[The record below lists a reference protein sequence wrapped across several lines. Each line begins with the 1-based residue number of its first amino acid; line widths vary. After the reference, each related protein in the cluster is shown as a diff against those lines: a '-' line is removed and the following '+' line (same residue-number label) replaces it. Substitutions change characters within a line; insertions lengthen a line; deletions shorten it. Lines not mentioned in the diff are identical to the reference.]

1 MASVGASFDTAITGL
16 QKGIDQARKAGAQ
29 LATHT
34 ETLKAST
41 DSSSGKSGEE
51 LLEIAQVSLLIIVQ
65 VYQVPCCSH
74 SQCLID

>member
-1 MASVGASFDTAITGL
+1 MASVGASFDTAIAGL

-41 DSSSGKSGEE
+41 DSSSGKSEDGKG
-51 LLEIAQVSLLIIVQ
+51 SIIDVTA
-65 VYQVPCCSH
+65 
-74 SQCLID
+74 